1 MRLLLVLLITLF
13 FASSTVLGQ
22 KKIQW
27 YTFEEAIELNKKES
41 RPVFIDVYTDWCGW
55 CKKMDKDTFSHPE
68 IASLMNSMY
77 YPVKFNAETKD
88 TIQFKGVTFINGNPE
103 KRRSAH
109 QLAAALLQGKLSY
122 PSTAFLNGKME
133 LLTVVSGY
141 MKPKDLEPILYYF
154 GKNEYLNKDWE
165 TFSKGFKSKVI
176 EK

>member
-1 MRLLLVLLITLF
+1 MRITNVLIITILF
-13 FASSTVLGQ
+13 TCSVLYGQ
-22 KKIQW
+22 EKVNW
-27 YTFEEAIELNKKES
+27 YTFEEAIELTRKEA

-55 CKKMDKDTFSHPE
+55 CKRMDKDTFSHPE

-88 TIQFKGVTFINGNPE
+88 TIQFKEVTFVNSNPE

-122 PSTAFLNGKME
+122 PSTAFLNGEME

-141 MKPKDLEPILYYF
+141 MKPNDLEPILYYF
-154 GKNEYLNKDWE
+154 GNGEYLNKDWE
-165 TFSKGFKSKVI
+165 TFSKDFKSKI
-176 EK
+176 SEN